1 MLKERVS
8 KLLTVKSILTI
19 MLTIVF
25 SILALRGVIT
35 GAEVI
40 TIFTTVV
47 GFYFGTHAKKEE

>member
-25 SILALRGVIT
+25 SILALKGVIT

-47 GFYFGTHAKKEE
+47 GFYFGTQAKKEE

>member
-25 SILALRGVIT
+25 SILALKGVIT

-47 GFYFGTHAKKEE
+47 GYYLGTQAKKEE